1 LKLDVPPGEF
11 RSLTVKEVAQL
22 KGLVGAGRK

>member
-22 KGLVGAGRK
+22 KGLVDVSGK